1 MENTV
6 TETIENLL
14 NTKSYKYGEL
24 INYFHYILTDEIS
37 KSYEP
42 KNNKTKN
49 PEAIADLKNGIS
61 LIGKRYREL
70 YVKTDFKSLG
80 EITFVSSITVAFN
93 LINQAGF
100 GEYFLLDLTEN
111 NSKYIFYFLAT
122 RLTDIYECLLND
134 LNSNVIYNE
143 DSEEYKE
150 YKKASIKTR
159 EIIKKNFIKSI
170 IKKYGKEF
178 FVDFLIDLLQCR
190 EYSIKKY
197 AEYNGI
203 TRNSSN
209 PMHEKIKVDDLCK
222 FIIKNLP
229 KNSDYNFFRT
239 YFEIN

>member
-24 INYFHYILTDEIS
+24 IEYFHRILTDEIS
-37 KSYEP
+37 KSYES

-111 NSKYIFYFLAT
+111 NRKYIFYFLAT
-122 RLTDIYECLLND
+122 RLTDIYEGLLND
-134 LNSNVIYNE
+134 LINYF
-143 DSEEYKE
+143 EEYKE

-203 TRNSSN
+203 NRTSSN